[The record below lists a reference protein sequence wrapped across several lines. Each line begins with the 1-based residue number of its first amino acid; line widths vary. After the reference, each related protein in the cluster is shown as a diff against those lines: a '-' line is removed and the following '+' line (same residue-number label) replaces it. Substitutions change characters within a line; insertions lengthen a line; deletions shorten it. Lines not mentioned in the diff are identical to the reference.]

1 MEGIRKG
8 LDKLIL
14 FICVVLFML
23 MTVVGTYQILVRYVF
38 KSPSTISEELIS
50 YSFAWMSM
58 FAASYIF
65 GKRDHMRM
73 VFFIE
78 KFTKNAQKTVAIITE
93 IVILLFALGV
103 LVGGGSYITS
113 LSMTQMTPAL
123 KISMGYIY
131 LVIPVC
137 GIMTSI
143 YSVLNI
149 VDLMKNSLK
158 MLKEQ

>member
-78 KFTKNAQKTVAIITE
+78 KFTKSAQRTVAIITE
-93 IVILLFALGV
+93 LVILLFALGV
-103 LVGGGSYITS
+103 LIGGGSYITS

-137 GIMTSI
+137 GVMTSI
-143 YSVLNI
+143 YSILNI
-149 VDLMKNSLK
+149 VDLMKNS
-158 MLKEQ
+158 KEA

>member
-113 LSMTQMTPAL
+113 LSITQMTPAL

-149 VDLMKNSLK
+149 VDLMKNS
-158 MLKEQ
+158 KEA

>member
-149 VDLMKNSLK
+149 VDLMKNS
-158 MLKEQ
+158 KEA

>member
-149 VDLMKNSLK
+149 IDLMKNS
-158 MLKEQ
+158 KEA

>member
-78 KFTKNAQKTVAIITE
+78 KFTKNAQKTVAIIIE

-149 VDLMKNSLK
+149 VDLMKNS
-158 MLKEQ
+158 KEA

>member
-78 KFTKNAQKTVAIITE
+78 KFTKNAQRTVAVITE
-93 IVILLFALGV
+93 FVILLFALGV

-137 GIMTSI
+137 GVMTSI
-143 YSVLNI
+143 YSILNI
-149 VDLMKNSLK
+149 VDLMKNS
-158 MLKEQ
+158 KEA

>member
-78 KFTKNAQKTVAIITE
+78 KFTKNAQRTVAIITE

-137 GIMTSI
+137 GVMTSI
-143 YSVLNI
+143 YSILNI
-149 VDLMKNSLK
+149 VDLMKNS
-158 MLKEQ
+158 KEA

>member
-73 VFFIE
+73 VFFVE

-143 YSVLNI
+143 YSVFNI
-149 VDLMKNSLK
+149 VDLMKNS
-158 MLKEQ
+158 KEA

>member
-78 KFTKNAQKTVAIITE
+78 KFTKNAQRTVAVITE
-93 IVILLFALGV
+93 LVILLFALGV
-103 LVGGGSYITS
+103 LIGGGSYITS

-143 YSVLNI
+143 YSALNI
-149 VDLMKNSLK
+149 VDLMKNS
-158 MLKEQ
+158 KEA

>member
-137 GIMTSI
+137 GVMTSI

-149 VDLMKNSLK
+149 VDLMKNS
-158 MLKEQ
+158 KEA

>member
-78 KFTKNAQKTVAIITE
+78 KFTKNAQRTVAVITE
-93 IVILLFALGV
+93 LVILLFALGV
-103 LVGGGSYITS
+103 LIGGGSYITS

-137 GIMTSI
+137 GVMTSI
-143 YSVLNI
+143 YSILNI
-149 VDLMKNSLK
+149 VELMKNS
-158 MLKEQ
+158 KEA

>member
-14 FICVVLFML
+14 FICVVLFIL

-78 KFTKNAQKTVAIITE
+78 KFTKNAQRTVAVITE
-93 IVILLFALGV
+93 LVILLFALGV

-137 GIMTSI
+137 GVMTSI
-143 YSVLNI
+143 YSILNI
-149 VDLMKNSLK
+149 VDLMKNS
-158 MLKEQ
+158 KEA

>member
-78 KFTKNAQKTVAIITE
+78 KFTKNAQRTVAIITE

-149 VDLMKNSLK
+149 VDLMKN
-158 MLKEQ
+158 LKEA

>member
-149 VDLMKNSLK
+149 VDLLKNS
-158 MLKEQ
+158 KEA

>member
-65 GKRDHMRM
+65 GKRDHMAMTFVLDKFHGR
-73 VFFIE
+73 VKTIIE
-78 KFTKNAQKTVAIITE
+78 MINELII
-93 IVILLFALGV
+93 VLFG
-103 LVGGGSYITS
+103 
-113 LSMTQMTPAL
+113 
-123 KISMGYIY
+123 KIH
-131 LVIPVC
+131 
-137 GIMTSI
+137 
-143 YSVLNI
+143 
-149 VDLMKNSLK
+149 
-158 MLKEQ
+158 

>member
-14 FICVVLFML
+14 FICVILFML

-149 VDLMKNSLK
+149 VDLMKNS
-158 MLKEQ
+158 KEA

>member
-1 MEGIRKG
+1 MEGIRKA

-149 VDLMKNSLK
+149 VDLMKNS
-158 MLKEQ
+158 KEA

>member
-50 YSFAWMSM
+50 YSFAWMSKCT
-58 FAASYIF
+58 ASYIF

-78 KFTKNAQKTVAIITE
+78 KFTKNAQRTVAVITE
-93 IVILLFALGV
+93 LVILLFALGV
-103 LVGGGSYITS
+103 LVGGGSYITFIKYDS
-113 LSMTQMTPAL
+113 NDSSS
-123 KISMGYIY
+123 KNFNGIY
-131 LVIPVC
+131 L
-137 GIMTSI
+137 SSYSSLWSYDI
-143 YSVLNI
+143 YI
-149 VDLMKNSLK
+149 
-158 MLKEQ
+158 QYP

>member
-50 YSFAWMSM
+50 YSFACMSM

-78 KFTKNAQKTVAIITE
+78 KFTKNAQRTVAVITE
-93 IVILLFALGV
+93 LVILLFALGV

-137 GIMTSI
+137 GVMTSI
-143 YSVLNI
+143 YSILNI
-149 VDLMKNSLK
+149 VDLMKNS
-158 MLKEQ
+158 KEA

>member
-78 KFTKNAQKTVAIITE
+78 KFTKNAQRTVAVITE
-93 IVILLFALGV
+93 LVILLFALGV

-149 VDLMKNSLK
+149 VDLMKNS
-158 MLKEQ
+158 KEA

>member
-78 KFTKNAQKTVAIITE
+78 KFTKNAQKTVAIVTE

-149 VDLMKNSLK
+149 VDLMKNS
-158 MLKEQ
+158 KEA

>member
-78 KFTKNAQKTVAIITE
+78 KFTKNAQRTVAVITE
-93 IVILLFALGV
+93 VVILLFALGV

-137 GIMTSI
+137 GVMTSI
-143 YSVLNI
+143 YSILNI
-149 VDLMKNSLK
+149 VDLMKNS
-158 MLKEQ
+158 KEA